1 MDKNLNTMI
10 DNVVNH
16 NHPINNNITFYKTEI
31 IKFFPYETR
40 IINSYSITTD
50 KISEIFQDILKNEI
64 DTEYAICLN
73 DVSPTYDNKTSG
85 YRFSYSILNELDT
98 FSGRIFYLLG
108 KLCGIDLNT
117 NPYITPSRVIF
128 MLGLF
133 LFIIGDTEDIQNT
146 ELKCIETITIMK
158 KEKKTTI
165 VFQTTECEDADEL
178 EKAIKRVFVFNPA
191 STFSKKKF
199 GK

>member
-1 MDKNLNTMI
+1 MDSDLNKMI

-16 NHPINNNITFYKTEI
+16 NHTINNNITFYKTKI

-40 IINSYSITTD
+40 IINSYSITSD
-50 KISEIFQDILKNEI
+50 KINDIFQDILKNEI

-73 DVSPTYDNKTSG
+73 DVCPSYDNKTSG
-85 YRFSYSILNELDT
+85 YRFSYSISNELDS
-98 FSGRIFYLLG
+98 FSGKIFYLLG
-108 KLCGIDLNT
+108 KLCDIDLKT
-117 NPYITPSRVIF
+117 NPHITPSRVIF

-133 LFIIGDTEDIQNT
+133 LFIIGDTENIQDT

-158 KEKKTTI
+158 KEKKTSI
-165 VFQTTECEDADEL
+165 VFQTAECKDADEL

-191 STFSKKKF
+191 SSFSKKKF